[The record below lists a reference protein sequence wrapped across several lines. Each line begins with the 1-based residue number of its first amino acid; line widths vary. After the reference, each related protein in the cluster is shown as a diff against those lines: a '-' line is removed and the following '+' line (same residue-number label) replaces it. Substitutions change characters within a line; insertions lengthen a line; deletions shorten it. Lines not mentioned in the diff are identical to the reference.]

1 MPKLKNFKIVPNPY
15 LESGI
20 KKSFEKSRNTMVYIK
35 GKKPKNIHVNNDL
48 RHAHYLDSNQTE
60 KKHKTQKFYQKISR
74 ISPDKYTATVT
85 ISDKTRNLN

>member
-1 MPKLKNFKIVPNPY
+1 
-15 LESGI
+15 
-20 KKSFEKSRNTMVYIK
+20 MVYIK

-48 RHAHYLDSNQTE
+48 RHAHYLNSNQTE
-60 KKHKTQKFYQKISR
+60 KNIKPKNFIKKFPR